1 MDNQPIY
8 IITGFFESG
17 KSTMIREMLTDEY
30 FTGGERTLLLSCE
43 EGEVEYDE
51 KLLKD
56 SNTVLVNVD
65 SIESIEKGLLNEVHQ
80 KYRPERIII
89 EYNSMWTLPRLFNAP
104 KPETWELVQIVCM
117 VDSNT
122 FELYINNM
130 RQVMADGLQHA
141 DAIIF
146 NRCDD
151 KTPKSKYRRMVKAMN
166 PNCDVIFDNLDGTSD
181 DGVADEDLP
190 YDMKADVIRIGDE
203 DFGVWYLDALEH
215 PDRYN
220 GRTLRVTAKA
230 YKVKDLPSNCYVLGR
245 EAMTCCANDIGG
257 IGFVCT
263 YKGAAP
269 ADGQW
274 LDFTV
279 KAQKGYSILHD
290 REAIVLV
297 EQKVSSGHAPKED
310 LVYFNR

>member
-1 MDNQPIY
+1 MDKQPVY
-8 IITGFFESG
+8 IITGFLESG

-30 FTGGERTLLLSCE
+30 FTGGERTLLLVCE
-43 EGEVEYDE
+43 EGEVEFDD

-56 SNTVLVNVD
+56 ANTVMVNVD
-65 SIESIEKGLLNEVHQ
+65 SIETIEQGFLKKVDKEY
-80 KYRPERIII
+80 KPERIIV
-89 EYNSMWTLPRLFNAP
+89 EFNSVWTLARLFNAP
-104 KPETWELVQIVCM
+104 KPENWELVQIVCM

-130 RQVMADGLQHA
+130 RQVMADGLQQA
-141 DAIIF
+141 DAVIF
-146 NRCDD
+146 NRCSE
-151 KTPKSKYRRMVKAMN
+151 KTEKSRYRRMVKAMN
-166 PNCDVIFDNLDGTSD
+166 PSTDVIFDNLDGTSD

-190 YDMKADVIRIGDE
+190 YDMKADVIRIADE
-203 DFGVWYLDALEH
+203 DFGIWYLDALEH
-215 PDRYN
+215 PDRYDK
-220 GRTLRVTAKA
+220 RTLRVTAKA
-230 YKVKDLPSNCYVLGR
+230 YKIKDLPNNCYVLGR

-279 KAQKGYSILHD
+279 KAQKGYSMLHD
-290 REAIVLV
+290 REAIILV
-297 EQKVSSGHAPKED
+297 EQKVSAGKAPKED